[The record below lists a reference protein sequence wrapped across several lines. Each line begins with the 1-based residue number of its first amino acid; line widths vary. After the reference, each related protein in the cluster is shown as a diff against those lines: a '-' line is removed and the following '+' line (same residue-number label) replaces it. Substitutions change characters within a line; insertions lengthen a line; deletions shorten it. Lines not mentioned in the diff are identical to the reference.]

1 MNKSPDSIEAALRA
15 PEPALA
21 DDEFSANVLAR
32 LPAPHRRSHAR
43 RWTVAGSAALG
54 SALTLAF
61 AEPLGAV
68 LGAALASVAPIEV
81 PPLVLSAVA
90 VIAIVALPTLLV
102 FYTERADRS

>member
-1 MNKSPDSIEAALRA
+1 MNKSHDSIEAALRA
-15 PEPALA
+15 PEPVLA

-32 LPAPHRRSHAR
+32 LPPSRRRSNAR

-61 AEPLGAV
+61 ASPLEAV
-68 LGAALASVAPIEV
+68 FASVAPFDL

-90 VIAIVALPTLLV
+90 VIVIVALPTLLV
-102 FYTERADRS
+102 FYTERADR

>member
-1 MNKSPDSIEAALRA
+1 MNELHDPLEAALRE
-15 PEPALA
+15 PEPELT

-32 LPAPHRRSHAR
+32 LPPQRRRMNAR

-61 AEPLGAV
+61 AAPLETV
-68 LGAALASVAPIEV
+68 ISSISPWSV
-81 PPLVLSAVA
+81 PPLALSAVA

-102 FYTERADRS
+102 FFTERADR

>member
-1 MNKSPDSIEAALRA
+1 MNKSPDSIEASLRA
-15 PEPALA
+15 PEPTLA

-32 LPAPHRRSHAR
+32 LPPPRRRSNAR

-61 AEPLGAV
+61 ASPLEAV
-68 LGAALASVAPIEV
+68 FASVTPFEL

-90 VIAIVALPTLLV
+90 VIVIVALPTLLV